1 MNHEWT
7 ASLHFLRH
15 CSNLQKKLRY
25 PHLPLVDK
33 DFEVLVK
40 KKKVLSP
47 FFPYKFVIDATWWYK
62 IYNVFLIGTFIS
74 VRRSS
79 ETDSASWFLDR
90 YKLGLYNAFK
100 HIYYMFIICFLREKD
115 LLLLNFSIKK
125 LSCSCW
131 QC

>member
-40 KKKVLSP
+40 KKKKCSPLS
-47 FFPYKFVIDATWWYK
+47 FLRNLLSMLRGGIKFIMC
-62 IYNVFLIGTFIS
+62 FLYEHF
-74 VRRSS
+74 SS

-100 HIYYMFIICFLREKD
+100 HIYYMFIY
-115 LLLLNFSIKK
+115 LLSKRKRSVAIKFFH
-125 LSCSCW
+125 
-131 QC
+131 